1 MRSINKQFL
10 LRKLDSRRDVYLRI
24 TGTTLSPQF
33 FNEGNIDE
41 QTSSR
46 IEAIILCSSK
56 CRENIASWIF
66 LLISTSKN
74 RQTVVS
80 F

>member
-33 FNEGNIDE
+33 FNERGKHRRTNIVADRGDN
-41 QTSSR
+41 T
-46 IEAIILCSSK
+46 L
-56 CRENIASWIF
+56 
-66 LLISTSKN
+66 
-74 RQTVVS
+74 
-80 F
+80 